1 MSARSWLLAAW
12 VLGACSPT
20 PDARPA
26 SGVAGPLSPASASPT
41 PAGAA
46 PRRACSHK
54 GYAAPAEA
62 KPAISVAAR
71 GTLLDVT
78 FENHGTEPVCMLTH
92 VATTGEHFDWIT
104 VEVGGGPGPTRSLTF
119 VDDRR
124 ESSPVSFEIAPGGR
138 LTKTIDLGA
147 WAKRRM
153 NGSRALASGGY
164 TVSLTYDSSRETTA
178 WPGTL
183 HATTT
188 MRVP

>member
-1 MSARSWLLAAW
+1 MSARAFL
-12 VLGACSPT
+12 LGAFLLGCSPAK
-20 PDARPA
+20 DSRPVA
-26 SGVAGPLSPASASPT
+26 SVAGPGTGASASPSPAAAARRGCAQKGYVA

-46 PRRACSHK
+46 P
-54 GYAAPAEA
+54 
-62 KPAISVAAR
+62 AITLATR
-71 GTLLDVT
+71 GALLDVT
-78 FENHGTEPVCMLTH
+78 FDNRGAAPICLLTH
-92 VATTGEHFDWIT
+92 VATNGEHFDWIT

-124 ESSPVSFEIAPGGR
+124 EAASVSFELAPGGK